1 MKTYLTLIA
10 LIFATSIASA
20 QQVIKNVDTSKEQR
34 SSLLGAAL
42 PGGAIVSSAIKSTL
56 STNGRIS
63 MNVTVAKQTQGAS
76 FGEKVNAG
84 LHSAGNVIAN
94 GAAVSQNPLY
104 QGNGSSGTNPLS
116 ESKNKTISP
125 VGPIK
130 GVIVKGG
137 KGN

>member
-10 LIFATSIASA
+10 LILITAVASA
-20 QQVIKNVDTSKEQR
+20 QQVSKNADTAKEHKA
-34 SSLLGAAL
+34 SLLGAAL
-42 PGGAIVSSAIKSTL
+42 PGGSVVSSAIKRTPN
-56 STNGRIS
+56 TNNRIS
-63 MNVTVAKQTQGAS
+63 MNVTVDKQTQGAT

-84 LHSAGNVIAN
+84 LHSAGNVVAN

-104 QGNGSSGTNPLS
+104 QGNGSNGVNPLS

-137 KGN
+137 KEN